1 MDDSDADP
9 EADPYE
15 LIIILSLIL
24 VLTFINAFFASAEM
38 AVVSLN
44 KKQLK
49 KLVETGNKKA
59 VILDNLVKRPTKFLS
74 TIQVGITLAGF
85 LSSAF
90 AGANLSKHVANL
102 FLRLG

>member
-24 VLTFINAFFASAEM
+24 VLTFINAFLLCRNGGRF
-38 AVVSLN
+38 LN

-49 KLVETGNKKA
+49 TGR
-59 VILDNLVKRPTKFLS
+59 D
-74 TIQVGITLAGF
+74 GE
-85 LSSAF
+85 
-90 AGANLSKHVANL
+90 
-102 FLRLG
+102 